1 MARKDITYP
10 KRIKANN
17 SELELGIG
25 RTLFRCNTLQI
36 TEASKTTDE
45 SIDGEGEIL
54 SSAICIEGYNTVKT
68 IYYRI
73 YSLTPQAMKSTVESN
88 VKYLEEKEKIKTSQ
102 KEIIETYGD
111 YRDGGCLHL
120 DIGRDALKHD
130 FAISCK
136 IFLTNTIYKKV
147 IKSIRDNKLNELLIS
162 VQFNQIYKSY
172 YAIGSDLTLRNH
184 SEIDDMDPHS
194 YTFGIV
200 TDVNMGTSKVVL
212 HEAKNKNE
220 SKINS
225 IEEIAK
231 NISSD
236 SKYPLMT
243 KKIFYY
249 LIASLIAFI
258 IAALN
263 KSFIFAFIVLI
274 IFGYLVIKTIYS
286 TFNTDE

>member
-1 MARKDITYP
+1 MARKNTTYP
-10 KRIKANN
+10 QHIRVNN

-54 SSAICIEGYNTVKT
+54 TSAISIEGFETVKT

-73 YSLTPQAMKSTVESN
+73 YGLSAQAMKSTVESN
-88 VKYLEEKEKIKTSQ
+88 VKYLEESEKIKTNQ
-102 KEIIETYGD
+102 KEIIDVYGD

-120 DIGRDALKHD
+120 DIGKDALKNS
-130 FAISCK
+130 FSISCK

-147 IKSIRDNKLNELLIS
+147 IKAIRDNKLNELLIS

-184 SEIDDMDPHS
+184 SEVDDVDPHS
-194 YTFGIV
+194 YTFGII

-220 SKINS
+220 PKVNFS
-225 IEEIAK
+225 EEDTK

-236 SKYPLMT
+236 SNHPLMV
-243 KKIFYY
+243 KRIIYY

-286 TFNTDE
+286 ALYENK